1 MSHICRDD
9 LCWLGVPS
17 VVLPVLCQGPYSY
30 LCPISCLSG
39 WTWGDSNELPS
50 FFLGQKSAH
59 LFSEGPDITISG
71 SVDQR
76 NVCHSYFA
84 VRVKEQP

>member
-1 MSHICRDD
+1 MLAWSSICGPSCVVPRSLQVPLSH
-9 LCWLGVPS
+9 LVLVCW
-17 VVLPVLCQGPYSY
+17 
-30 LCPISCLSG
+30 
-39 WTWGDSNELPS
+39 TRGDSNELPS

-76 NVCHSYFA
+76 NVCRSYFA
-84 VRVKEQP
+84 VSEGATLGIM